1 MKQFLKVAI
10 ESALKAGKI
19 IEKGFYSIKDVK
31 YKSFANPV
39 TEFDIA
45 SEDLIVSNISKHF
58 KTHSFLAEENY
69 SKQTKESY
77 VWIIDPIDG
86 TVNFTHQ
93 IPFVAV
99 SIALEIEGDVK
110 VGVVYNP
117 ILGELYTAIK
127 GEGAYLSSS
136 KFKNKRLYVSTEDDP
151 AKSLIVTGF
160 PYERE
165 GRIDYLTEP
174 IKTINR
180 NFTGFRRLGSASIDL
195 VYVARGSFEAFYEE
209 NLKPWDTAA
218 GVLIVSEAGGKITNY
233 YGENYDIYQKTIV
246 ASNGLIHDKVLD
258 FTKNIPS
265 PD

>member
-1 MKQFLKVAI
+1 MIKYLNVAI
-10 ESALKAGKI
+10 DSAMKAGKI

-39 TEFDIA
+39 TEFDVM
-45 SEDLIVSNISKHF
+45 SENIIISNIKKHF
-58 KTHSFLAEENY
+58 KNHSFLAEENY
-69 SKQTKESY
+69 SDKKEKGF

-99 SIALEIEGDVK
+99 SIALEIEGEVCI
-110 VGVVYNP
+110 GVVYNP
-117 ILGELYTAIK
+117 ILKELYTAIK
-127 GEGAYLSSS
+127 GKGAYLSSAKYKS
-136 KFKNKRLYVSTEDDP
+136 KKLKVSEEISP
-151 AKSLIVTGF
+151 EKSLIVTGF

-165 GRIDYLTEP
+165 GRIEHLTEP
-174 IKTINR
+174 IKVINK

-218 GVLIVSEAGGKITNY
+218 GVLIVKEAGGKVTNY
-233 YGENYDIYQKTIV
+233 YNENYDIYQKTIV
-246 ASNGLIHDKVLD
+246 ASNGLIHEKVIE
-258 FTKNIPS
+258 FTKNIPA
-265 PD
+265 PK